1 MLEFLVYFLKRI
13 GERTMVRLGFLF
25 LVTALAAALCG
36 FGVITDLSLA
46 AARLLFFVFLVLA
59 VLTFTVGLRDQGP
72 FGDGE
77 LGGR

>member
-1 MLEFLVYFLKRI
+1 MVEFLVYILERI
-13 GERTMVRLGFLF
+13 GELAMFRLGSLF

-36 FGVITDLSLA
+36 FDVITDLSLA

-59 VLTFTVGLRDQGP
+59 VLAFTVGLRYRES